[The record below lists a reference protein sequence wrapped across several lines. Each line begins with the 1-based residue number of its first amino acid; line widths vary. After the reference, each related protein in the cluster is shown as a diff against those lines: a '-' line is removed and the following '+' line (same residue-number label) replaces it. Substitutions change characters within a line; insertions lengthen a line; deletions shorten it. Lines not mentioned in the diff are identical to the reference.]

1 MEDSECYRLDGGYE
15 MTNREWIDNL
25 SNERLAKYLSEWIDC
40 GNCPV
45 TSSCG
50 GWTCR
55 EKFEKWLQSEHKGE
69 DPNGVN

>member
-1 MEDSECYRLDGGYE
+1 

-25 SNERLAKYLSEWIDC
+25 SNERLAKYLSEWISC

-55 EKFEKWLQSEHKGE
+55 ERFEKWLQSEHKGE
-69 DPNGVN
+69 NPNGIN